1 MRTTLCR
8 EPMGFIAL
16 PSSTATVNGTQQQ
29 LDKDRTTGNL
39 GPVEMKVWLTPS
51 VSSRGLRSLITRDLP
66 HFTSKLLSHHNK
78 LARTCLKFAG
88 AVPLTCNR
96 TLIAS
101 ITNSFSA
108 RSHRSHSYAGYSL
121 LSGRPARGSA
131 SVSQRRLCCA
141 VALTPR
147 HPSCQLA
154 EARLSPAPAEPR
166 GSAGHAWSAGFDWA
180 AVVVVTGRRRSCGQT
195 VPGAARSLPP
205 PPRPPSPDSPP
216 PARARRRPL
225 PHGLRPGKDGLGAP
239 PQSRSCGLRGQVGGA
254 PGPGGRRNLLRRS
267 LLPEPPTPAAGPA
280 ALLCL

>member
-1 MRTTLCR
+1 MPTQKSK
-8 EPMGFIAL
+8 AL
-16 PSSTATVNGTQQQ
+16 LLPGCVPGAS
-29 LDKDRTTGNL
+29 NL
-39 GPVEMKVWLTPS
+39 MPLHVHL
-51 VSSRGLRSLITRDLP
+51 LI
-66 HFTSKLLSHHNK
+66 
-78 LARTCLKFAG
+78 CLKFAG

-205 PPRPPSPDSPP
+205 PPRPPSPGSPP

-225 PHGLRPGKDGLGAP
+225 PHGLRPGGPGSGTLLQG
-239 PQSRSCGLRGQVGGA
+239 PQSCDHLRGLQPARPTAGYC
-254 PGPGGRRNLLRRS
+254 LLGYVS
-267 LLPEPPTPAAGPA
+267 HAMEFQATS
-280 ALLCL
+280 